1 MLELKPHKTTTGLD
15 KTIRR
20 PTKGFQLKFKPQA
33 IELNDCIHEVL
44 FCQCAVQTLLETD
57 LLTFARTP
65 ELHLSPEQLAH
76 LFQGSPQDTAAR
88 SNPDLVRMI
97 LSL

>member
-1 MLELKPHKTTTGLD
+1 MTRQKKCFSPMREMEGFMFLLMLLIISL
-15 KTIRR
+15 I
-20 PTKGFQLKFKPQA
+20 L
-33 IELNDCIHEVL
+33 LLLVL
-44 FCQCAVQTLLETD
+44 LFFLATD
-57 LLTFARTP
+57 LITFARTP

-97 LSL
+97 LAF